1 MNQSNI
7 SQSNSKIIFFFLAVL
22 LLSSS
27 HSDLK
32 AQVFAEK
39 QTRHRFAQLTFGY
52 ERMNS
57 IGGQSAF
64 SNNNQL
70 NDFNLNTRTT
80 NRLTVGGTHFWGH
93 ADIYL
98 AVYTFKNKGGITE
111 TDQYRSSHST
121 GIETV
126 FKYYPWRIK
135 HNKLRPFIGTGIVPY
150 LYDQNDKTLEFGNAR
165 TRGFYRAP
173 LITGFTFNHKMHL
186 LNVSLF
192 YNYDSKID
200 YFINRTQQIKVKT
213 PPLYLS
219 FGYKLFI
226 DTTIGNE
233 KDWESGAVQKQTKE
247 WEAKGKLSGFFIGI
261 GPSTGYGLGKSS
273 YNIKNRPYLDSFDAG
288 GIWDIAAGYFWHQ
301 PNLNFNISWRKYR
314 TAGSGFGAFQS
325 VKRNSFAFE
334 VSRGLT
340 DFHGFVP
347 ILGPV
352 ISYEI
357 LNARE
362 TLEGVET
369 FNVQEKKLSYG
380 IVFGWDIRPTHKDWW
395 YLRTN
400 LRYFPN
406 LKINVKDGL
415 DLSAGI
421 LEFNFIQ
428 LVLYPKRMFK

>member
-1 MNQSNI
+1 MKNM
-7 SQSNSKIIFFFLAVL
+7 IIVFLFI
-22 LLSSS
+22 LSFSATVT
-27 HSDLK
+27 
-32 AQVFAEK
+32 AQVFVEK
-39 QTRHRFAQLTFGY
+39 QTRHRFAQLTLGY
-52 ERMNS
+52 ERMSS
-57 IGGQSAF
+57 IGGESSF
-64 SNNNQL
+64 MNNGQETTFDL
-70 NDFNLNTRTT
+70 PSRTT
-80 NRLTVGGTHFWGH
+80 NRLVIGGTHFWGH

-98 AVYTFKNKGGITE
+98 AFFSFKSKGGVAE
-111 TDQYRSSHST
+111 TDQYKSTHSS

-150 LYDQNDKTLEFGNAR
+150 QYDQNNKTLEFGNAR
-165 TRGFYRAP
+165 SRGLYRAP
-173 LITGFTFNHKMHL
+173 LITGLTFNHKIHL
-186 LNVSLF
+186 LNLSLF
-192 YNYDSKID
+192 YNYDNKID
-200 YFINRTQQIKVKT
+200 YFVSRNQQIEVKT

-219 FGYKLFI
+219 FGYKLFM
-226 DTTIGNE
+226 DTTVGNE
-233 KDWESGAVQKQTKE
+233 KDWESGVTEKETKE
-247 WEAKGKLSGFFIGI
+247 WEEKGKLSGFFIGV
-261 GPSTGYGLGKSS
+261 GPSTGYGMGKSS
-273 YNIKNRPYLDSFDAG
+273 YNTKNRPYLDSFDAG
-288 GIWDIAAGYFWHQ
+288 GIWDVTAGYFWHQ

-314 TAGSGFGAFQS
+314 TGGSGFGTTQS

-334 VSRGLT
+334 ISRGLT

-347 ILGPV
+347 FLGPV

-362 TLEGVET
+362 VFEEVET
-369 FNVQEKKLSYG
+369 FDVQTKKWSYG

-428 LVLYPKRMFK
+428 LILYPKRMFK